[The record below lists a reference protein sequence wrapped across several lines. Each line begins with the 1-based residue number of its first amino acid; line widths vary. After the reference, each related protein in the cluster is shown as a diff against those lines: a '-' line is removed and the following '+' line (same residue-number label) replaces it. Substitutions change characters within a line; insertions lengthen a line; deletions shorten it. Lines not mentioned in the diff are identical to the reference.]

1 MNYKGENG
9 KMNDKILDYK
19 TYKNYMCWK
28 YENGWIIENNLGEN
42 IKSFAECKR
51 IINAN
56 VQF

>member
-1 MNYKGENG
+1 MSYKGENG
-9 KMNDKILDYK
+9 KMNDKILDCK

-56 VQF
+56 V